1 MKFGVIG
8 LGYWGPNLMRSIL
21 SLGEIEV
28 VGCEKDEGRLQEVQK
43 MFPNAT
49 YVKDYNR
56 LLDDDEVKAVL
67 ISTPV
72 CTHFSIAK
80 DSIKSGKDVF
90 VEKPLTESS
99 TKALELIELA
109 AEKECILMAGHIF
122 EYNDAVVKIND
133 IIKNDEVGELQY
145 ITSTR
150 VNLGIHRKDVNV
162 LWDLAP
168 HDLSII
174 FKWVDSEPVSVCTM
188 AKASVVDGLP
198 DVAFVQLA
206 FDCGMIADIQVG
218 WLAPSKV
225 RETIIVGSK
234 KMIVYNETNPREKV
248 KIYNS
253 GVDFEDPHDYG
264 EFLLSYRSGDIHS
277 PTLSNREPLRI
288 EMEHF
293 LKCVRERRK
302 PLTDGYS
309 ALRVIKA
316 IEMAEKSFNEKRIVY
331 QGE

>member
-1 MKFGVIG
+1 MKVGVIG

-21 SLGEIEV
+21 SLGEVEV
-28 VGCEKDEGRLQEVQK
+28 VGCEKDERRLAEVRK
-43 MFPNAT
+43 MFPNAE
-49 YVKDYNR
+49 YVNDYQE
-56 LLDDDEVKAVL
+56 LLDDNDVKAVL
-67 ISTPV
+67 IATPV
-72 CTHFSIAK
+72 ATHYTIAK
-80 DSIKSGKDVF
+80 EFLEREKDVF

-99 TKALELIELA
+99 PKAKELIALA
-109 AEKECILMAGHIF
+109 EEESCILMVGHIF
-122 EYNDAVVKIND
+122 EYNDAVIKIND
-133 IIKNDEVGELQY
+133 IIKKDEVGELQY

-174 FKWVDSEPVSVCTM
+174 FKWVDSKPVSVATM

-198 DVAFVQLA
+198 DVAFVQMA

-293 LKCVRERRK
+293 LECVKERK
-302 PLTDGYS
+302 NPLTDGYN
-309 ALRVIKA
+309 ALRVIEA
-316 IEMAEKSFNEKRIVY
+316 IEMAEKSFKEKRIVY
-331 QGE
+331 RGE

>member
-1 MKFGVIG
+1 MKVGVIG

-21 SLGEIEV
+21 SFGDIEV
-28 VGCEKDEGRLQEVQK
+28 VGCEKNEGRLEEVRK
-43 MFPNAT
+43 IFPNAT
-49 YVKDYNR
+49 YIKDYNN

-72 CTHFSIAK
+72 CTHYSIAK
-80 DSIKSGKDVF
+80 DSLDRGKDVF

-99 TKALELIELA
+99 PKAMELIDLA
-109 AEKECILMAGHIF
+109 AEKKSVLMVGHIF
-122 EYNDAVVKIND
+122 EYNDAVIKIND

-174 FKWVDSEPVSVCTM
+174 FKWVDSEPVSVATM

-293 LKCVRERRK
+293 LKCVRERKK

>member
-1 MKFGVIG
+1 MKVGVIG

-21 SLGEIEV
+21 SFGDIEV
-28 VGCEKDEGRLQEVQK
+28 VGCEKNEGRLEEVRK
-43 MFPNAT
+43 IFPNAT
-49 YVKDYNR
+49 YVKDYDK

-67 ISTPV
+67 VSTPV
-72 CTHFSIAK
+72 CTHYSIAK
-80 DSIKSGKDVF
+80 DSLERGKDVF

-99 TKALELIELA
+99 PKAMELIDLA
-109 AEKECILMAGHIF
+109 AEKKCVLMVGHIF
-122 EYNDAVVKIND
+122 EYNDAVIKISD

-174 FKWVDSEPVSVCTM
+174 FKWVDSEPISVATM

-293 LKCVRERRK
+293 LKCVRERKK

>member
-1 MKFGVIG
+1 MKVGVIG

-21 SLGEIEV
+21 SLGETEV
-28 VGCEKDEGRLQEVQK
+28 VGCEKDEIRLAEVRK
-43 MFPNAT
+43 MFPNAE
-49 YVKDYNR
+49 YVNDYQE
-56 LLDDDEVKAVL
+56 LLDDNDVKAVL
-67 ISTPV
+67 IATPV
-72 CTHFSIAK
+72 ATHYTIAK
-80 DSIKSGKDVF
+80 EFLEREKDVF

-99 TKALELIELA
+99 PKAKELIALA
-109 AEKECILMAGHIF
+109 EEKSCILMVGHIF
-122 EYNDAVVKIND
+122 EYNDAVIKIND
-133 IIKNDEVGELQY
+133 IIKKDEVGELQY

-174 FKWVDSEPVSVCTM
+174 FKWVDSKPVSVATM

-234 KMIVYNETNPREKV
+234 KMIVYNETNPRAFE
-248 KIYNS
+248 NRNGAFF
-253 GVDFEDPHDYG
+253 GVCQRKKEPA
-264 EFLLSYRSGDIHS
+264 YR
-277 PTLSNREPLRI
+277 RI
-288 EMEHF
+288 
-293 LKCVRERRK
+293 
-302 PLTDGYS
+302 
-309 ALRVIKA
+309 
-316 IEMAEKSFNEKRIVY
+316 
-331 QGE
+331 

>member
-1 MKFGVIG
+1 MKVGVIG

-21 SLGEIEV
+21 SFGDIEV
-28 VGCEKDEGRLQEVQK
+28 VGCEKNEGRLEEVRK
-43 MFPNAT
+43 IFPNAT
-49 YVKDYNR
+49 YVKDYDK

-67 ISTPV
+67 VSTPV
-72 CTHFSIAK
+72 CTHYSIAK
-80 DSIKSGKDVF
+80 DSLESGKDVF

-99 TKALELIELA
+99 PKAVELINLA
-109 AEKECILMAGHIF
+109 AEKKCVLMVGHIF
-122 EYNDAVVKIND
+122 EYNDAVIKIND

-174 FKWVDSEPVSVCTM
+174 FKWVNSEPVSVATM

-293 LKCVRERRK
+293 LKCVRERKK